1 MPAISRELLFVIAA
15 VAIVLALG
23 QAVAAAWTRRA
34 RRARILARVVRAGE
48 GEAGAVAMLED
59 LGFEIL
65 GAQVAA
71 EYPVRVDDE
80 ITLIQVRAD
89 FVVRKDGASYVV
101 EVKTGA
107 VAPRIA
113 TTATRRQLL
122 EYRVAFDVD
131 GVLLLDAEAG
141 RLHAVTFP
149 LFSSAPGAAP
159 ERTPGA
165 SSFGWGLAALV
176 AAAALVGVA
185 VALVSRSTP

>member
-1 MPAISRELLFVIAA
+1 MPAISRELLA
-15 VAIVLALG
+15 VLAAAAIALAVW
-23 QAVAAAWTRRA
+23 QAVARSWTRRA
-34 RRARILARVVRAGE
+34 RRARILARVTRAGE
-48 GEAGAVAMLED
+48 GEAAAAALLED
-59 LGFEIL
+59 LGFEVV

-71 EYPVRVDDE
+71 EYPVQVDDE
-80 ITLIQVRAD
+80 TTLVHVRAD
-89 FVVRKDGASYVV
+89 YVVRKDGASYVV

-149 LFSSAPGAAP
+149 MFSAPAP
-159 ERTPGA
+159 ERARGT
-165 SSFGWGLAALV
+165 FGWGLVAALV
-176 AAAALVGVA
+176 AAAALAGVA